1 MPYHIT
7 PEVII
12 DGTLYTL
19 LAFSVATWTVIL
31 FKLWEFS
38 NNSYRNRRFNAAFW
52 DASDFAGAES
62 LPADAAI
69 GPQARIARQ
78 GFAWLNESNNSGGQ
92 RLK

>member
-1 MPYHIT
+1 MPYHIA

-19 LAFSVATWTVIL
+19 LAFSVATWTAIL
-31 FKLWEFS
+31 FKIWEFA

-52 DASDFAGAES
+52 QVSDLGQAEL

-69 GPQARIARQ
+69 GPQARISQQ
-78 GFAWLNESNNSGGQ
+78 GFA
-92 RLK
+92 